1 MNAVSILENN
11 LKKKTY
17 KEKET
22 LDKRGTKRYQE
33 RLVEAE
39 EAEREIKQY
48 KQVPKDDAIDNDER
62 PLFP

>member
-1 MNAVSILENN
+1 